1 MVQREDLSDFRKKGH
16 EDLIQKSL
24 QSKVSSSSKH
34 FSSQDRP
41 GSIQGG
47 IEYMSVDA
55 HVARNT
61 SNSRKRRSSMRPKCS
76 TDQRLDS
83 PDKND
88 DMNLYYD
95 QNVDIIEVD
104 FDRDLRRSS
113 SKKRSPENDDELLNM
128 IYLQA
133 KT

>member
-1 MVQREDLSDFRKKGH
+1 
-16 EDLIQKSL
+16 
-24 QSKVSSSSKH
+24 
-34 FSSQDRP
+34 
-41 GSIQGG
+41 
-47 IEYMSVDA
+47 
-55 HVARNT
+55 
-61 SNSRKRRSSMRPKCS
+61 
-76 TDQRLDS
+76 
-83 PDKND
+83 
-88 DMNLYYD
+88 MNLYYD